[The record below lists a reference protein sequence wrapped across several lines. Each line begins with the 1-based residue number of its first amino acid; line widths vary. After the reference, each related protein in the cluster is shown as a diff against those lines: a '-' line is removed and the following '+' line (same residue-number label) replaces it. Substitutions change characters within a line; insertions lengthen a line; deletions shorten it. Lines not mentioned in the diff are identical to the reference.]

1 MLSYLVLNK
10 KWHMYVPIVLGI
22 WCATFLSTII
32 THFCMYG
39 TDPVNEMAYFV
50 ATVVTTIVLV
60 NSINNARKKRIM
72 LEQIADLNNKLTPLC
87 LLPQVMS
94 YDRTNSDAK
103 LIEKCIKESKDS
115 IVNVNGITKEL
126 WNNIEKV

>member
-1 MLSYLVLNK
+1 
-10 KWHMYVPIVLGI
+10 
-22 WCATFLSTII
+22 
-32 THFCMYG
+32 MYG

-50 ATVVTTIVLV
+50 ATVVTTIVLI
-60 NSINNARKKRIM
+60 NSINNKRQKNIM

-115 IVNVNGITKEL
+115 IANVNVITMEL
-126 WNNIEKV
+126 WNNIKKV